1 MKIII
6 FVTFIIIFV
15 SLLTVMFSIY
25 TYKICMLETESYD
38 SNIKLNNI

>member
-6 FVTFIIIFV
+6 IVTFIIIFV
-15 SLLTVMFSIY
+15 SLLIVMFSIY
-25 TYKICMLETESYD
+25 TYKICKIDSESYK

>member
-6 FVTFIIIFV
+6 IVTFIIIFV
-15 SLLTVMFSIY
+15 SVLTVMFSIY
-25 TYKICMLETESYD
+25 TYKTCTMDSESFE

>member
-6 FVTFIIIFV
+6 NVAIIIIFV
-15 SLLTVMFSIY
+15 SLLILMFSIY
-25 TYKICMLETESYD
+25 TYKSITETESYD